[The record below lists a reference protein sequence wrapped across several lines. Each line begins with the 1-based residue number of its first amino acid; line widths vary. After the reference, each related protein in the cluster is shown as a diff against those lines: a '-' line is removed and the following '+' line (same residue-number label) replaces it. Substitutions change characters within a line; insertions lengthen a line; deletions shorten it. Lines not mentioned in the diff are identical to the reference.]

1 MLRSCLLLGTWLQLL
16 LTLRLLLLLLGL
28 MLLLLVARL
37 LLVSP
42 LVGSLLGPWVLRVPR
57 VSNPLCK

>member
-16 LTLRLLLLLLGL
+16 LTLRLLLLLGL

-37 LLVSP
+37 PLVSP